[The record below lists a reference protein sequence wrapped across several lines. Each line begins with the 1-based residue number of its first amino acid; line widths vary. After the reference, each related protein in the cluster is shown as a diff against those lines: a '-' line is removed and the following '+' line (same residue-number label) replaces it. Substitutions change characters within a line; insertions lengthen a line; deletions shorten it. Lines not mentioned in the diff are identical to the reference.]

1 MDTAADRNA
10 RAQPP
15 PDGRQAAALP
25 DDEHTVSGISGAG
38 EATTAPEREPDD
50 TALRQGALSRAAH
63 ELKTP
68 LAVIK
73 GSATTLL
80 SNAGHWD
87 PATQQELLQLI
98 DAQVDRLH
106 HLVNGLLDVWRLGE
120 TLLPHQLTPTSI
132 ETLLADLAA
141 RWRESAPAHALHVSL
156 APGLPPAP
164 LDPERMRHAI
174 ERLVAYAA
182 ATAPDGM
189 PIRIEARAAAGELTV
204 RVARPGPTPP
214 VEERAQLFEP
224 IPRPGT
230 EGTPMSGQALAEARA
245 VVHAH
250 GGRLIATPPLHGT
263 GLVFELGLPVSPA
276 PEPAIPEAALPR
288 RAGVTHERPVLL
300 IADDDP
306 HLVRYLRANLEA
318 QGYRPL
324 VAPNC
329 TQLARL
335 LDLEQPDLVLLDA
348 SLDNRSGA
356 STLDQLREYG
366 DVPMIV
372 LGRGDE
378 AECVRALDMGAVDYL
393 AKPFGLQELLAR
405 VRTALRAT
413 ARPSTSEPAET
424 IFRNGELT
432 IDFAQRLVHVGGQ
445 AVQLSRTEYKLL
457 RVLAQHVGRVLSH
470 ELLLERVWGPGYG
483 QEVEFLWVYV
493 RRLRRKIE
501 PDPRCPCYIVTIPGV
516 GYRLAQH

>member
-1 MDTAADRNA
+1 MDTAADHELG
-10 RAQPP
+10 AQSPRDVP
-15 PDGRQAAALP
+15 QAAAP
-25 DDEHTVSGISGAG
+25 ADDGVAVGEASGASAAREHED
-38 EATTAPEREPDD
+38 EAQRA
-50 TALRQGALSRAAH
+50 AALSRAAH

-106 HLVNGLLDVWRLGE
+106 HLVNGLLDVWRLSE
-120 TLLPHQLTPTSI
+120 TLLPHQLTPANV
-132 ETLLADLAA
+132 EALLAELAA
-141 RWRESAPAHALHVSL
+141 RWRASAPTHTLHVSL
-156 APGLPPAP
+156 APGLPAVP
-164 LDPERMRHAI
+164 LDPERMRGAI

-182 ATAPDGM
+182 ATAPEGM
-189 PIRIEARAAAGELTV
+189 PIRIEARAAAGTLTV
-204 RVARPGPTPP
+204 RVSRPGLTPA

-224 IPRPGT
+224 VPPSGA
-230 EGTPMSGQALAEARA
+230 EGTPISGLALAESRA

-250 GGRLIATPPLHGT
+250 GGYLVAQPPLQGS
-263 GLVFELGLPVSPA
+263 GLVFEIGLPISAAAEPGA
-276 PEPAIPEAALPR
+276 PESALLRPKQANRARPA
-288 RAGVTHERPVLL
+288 HERPVVLL
-300 IADDDP
+300 ADDDP
-306 HLVRYLRANLEA
+306 HLVRYLRANLET

-324 VAPNC
+324 IAPSSG
-329 TQLARL
+329 QMARL
-335 LDLEQPDLVLLDA
+335 LDLEQPDLVLLD
-348 SLDNRSGA
+348 SGLNDRSGSSA
-356 STLDQLREYG
+356 LEQVRQYS

-372 LGRGDE
+372 LGHGDE

-405 VRTALRAT
+405 VRAALRGAT
-413 ARPSTSEPAET
+413 HPAAAEPAEAV
-424 IFRNGELT
+424 FRTGELT
-432 IDFAQRLVHVGGQ
+432 IDFAQRLVHVGDQ
-445 AVQLSRTEYKLL
+445 LVQLSRTEYKLL
-457 RVLAQHVGRVLSH
+457 RVLAQHAGRVLSH

-501 PDPRCPCYIVTIPGV
+501 PDPRCPRYILTIPGV